1 MRLSGLG
8 FAGEYACIMRC
19 ANGFAT
25 GNGRFAAGGVTRL
38 FEPAEEAGGG
48 DVSGLYVGVVP
59 CSGGDGGEEEWG
71 G

>member
-8 FAGEYACIMRC
+8 LAGEYACIIRS

-25 GNGRFAAGGVTRL
+25 GNERFAAGGVTRL
-38 FEPAEEAGGG
+38 FDPVEGAGGG

-59 CSGGDGGEEEWG
+59 CNSGEDGGEEG
-71 G
+71 